1 MKSEPSIH
9 QWAELADTARTDLH
23 IVCFNAA
30 IVGSS
35 NRMLTMNVSAVSAT
49 VPIKAPEVSAPKPP
63 DVQNGAPADGTRTP
77 QPTQVAALPPGQ
89 GTRIDQL
96 A

>member
-1 MKSEPSIH
+1 
-9 QWAELADTARTDLH
+9 
-23 IVCFNAA
+23 
-30 IVGSS
+30 
-35 NRMLTMNVSAVSAT
+35 MLPMNVSAVPAT
-49 VPIKAPEVSAPKPP
+49 IVVKAPEVPVFKAPDKTP

-77 QPTQVAALPPGQ
+77 QPTLRAALPPGQ